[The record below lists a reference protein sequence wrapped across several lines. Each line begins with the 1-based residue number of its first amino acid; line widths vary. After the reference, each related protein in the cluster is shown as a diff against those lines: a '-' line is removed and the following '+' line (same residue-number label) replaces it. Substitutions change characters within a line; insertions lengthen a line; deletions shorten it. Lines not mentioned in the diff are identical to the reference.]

1 MNETITEET
10 PDPNVNGVWLYHSS
24 YVTMRERFKQRAS
37 HLRGELRPSYLRT
50 LFNHGRMLQVTCP
63 KCWRGPG
70 AWCRIATTN
79 RLKNT
84 LHVARWQQVLR
95 EGWQF
100 VRSFELP
107 DVEGER

>member
-1 MNETITEET
+1 MNETVTEES
-10 PDPNVNGVWLYHSS
+10 PDPSVNGVWLYHSS
-24 YVTMRERFKQRAS
+24 YVRMRE
-37 HLRGELRPSYLRT
+37 RGELRPARLHT
-50 LFNHGRMLQVTCP
+50 LLNHGRMLLVTCP
-63 KCWRGPG
+63 KCRRGPG
-70 AWCRIATTN
+70 AWCRITTTN

-100 VRSFELP
+100 VQSFELP